1 MFKNFFSLILS
12 SVTLISCAQNS
23 TNTINVSEFDKGIQN
38 NNVQILDVRTAA
50 EFKSGHLK
58 NALQANYNNTQEFKD
73 RTQHLD
79 KNKPIYIYCLSGVRS
94 AYAMDDL
101 KAMGF
106 TNVYHL
112 QGGINAWKQ
121 NNKPIEGAT
130 KTTQMT
136 ELEYQQFIAKN
147 KIVLVDFGA
156 DWCPPCVKMKP
167 VIYQVLKQNPSV
179 QLLNVDG
186 GVDLN
191 LMEKQ
196 KVEAL
201 PVFIVYKNGKEVWR
215 KQGIVSAEELSKQL
229 TQ

>member
-1 MFKNFFSLILS
+1 MLQQFFYALFTCI
-12 SVTLISCAQNS
+12 TFISCAQNK
-23 TNTINVSEFDKGIQN
+23 NTISVIDFASGIQN
-38 NNVQILDVRTAA
+38 KDAQILDVRTAV
-50 EFKSGHLK
+50 EFKSGHIK
-58 NALQANYNNTQEFKD
+58 NALQANYNNTQEFKE

-94 AYAMDDL
+94 AYAMEDL
-101 KAMGF
+101 RAMGF
-106 TNVYHL
+106 DNLYHL
-112 QGGINAWKQ
+112 KGGINAWKQ
-121 NNKPIEGAT
+121 NNKPVEGAS
-130 KTTQMT
+130 KTIQMT
-136 ELEYQQFIAKN
+136 ELEYQQFIVKN

-167 VIYQVLKQNPSV
+167 VITEVLKQNLSV

-201 PVFIVYKNGKEVWR
+201 PVFIIYKNGIEVWR

-229 TQ
+229 AQ

>member
-1 MFKNFFSLILS
+1 MVKNLFIIFSLIAL
-12 SVTLISCAQNS
+12 TSCAQKNN
-23 TNTINVSEFDKGIQN
+23 NTINVTEFDKGIQN

-50 EFKSGHLK
+50 EFRSGHIK
-58 NALQANYNNTQEFKD
+58 NALQANYNNTQEFKE

-94 AYAMDDL
+94 AYAMEDL

-106 TNVYHL
+106 NNLYHL
-112 QGGINAWKQ
+112 KGGINAWKQ
-121 NNKPIEGAT
+121 NNKPVEGAT
-130 KTTQMT
+130 TTTQMT

-147 KIVLVDFGA
+147 GIVLVDFGA

-167 VIYQVLKQNPSV
+167 IITEVLNKNAAV
-179 QLLNVDG
+179 KLLNVDG
-186 GVDLN
+186 GRDLH

-196 KVEAL
+196 KVEVL
-201 PVFIVYKNGKEVWR
+201 PVFIIYKNGKEVWR
-215 KQGIVSAEELSKQL
+215 KQGIVSAEELTKYL

>member
-1 MFKNFFSLILS
+1 MFKNFFSLVLS
-12 SVTLISCAQNS
+12 TIAFVGCAQNK
-23 TNTINVSEFDKGIQN
+23 NTVNVIDFEKGIQS

-50 EFKSGHLK
+50 EFKSGHIK

-94 AYAMDDL
+94 AYAMEDL
-101 KAMGF
+101 KAMDF
-106 TNVYHL
+106 NNLYHL
-112 QGGINAWKQ
+112 KGGINAWKQ
-121 NNKPIEGAT
+121 NNKPIEGAA

-167 VIYQVLKQNPSV
+167 VINQILKQNPGV

-196 KVEAL
+196 NVEAL

-229 TQ
+229 AQ